1 MDLVEECTKREIEK
15 AEALIRLEQT
25 IKDIIYSTTAELLGD
40 NEDPEDVLERFIQE
54 NRLDRKEGKEKR

>member
-54 NRLDRKEGKEKR
+54 HGLDRKEGKEKR

>member
-54 NRLDRKEGKEKR
+54 NGLDRKEGKEKR

>member
-25 IKDIIYSTTAELLGD
+25 IKDIIDSTTAELLGD

-54 NRLDRKEGKEKR
+54 NGLDRKEGKEKR

>member
-25 IKDIIYSTTAELLGD
+25 IKDIVYSTTAELLGD

-54 NRLDRKEGKEKR
+54 NGLDRKEGKEKR